1 MAKAASR
8 GKIANKINSKKNKGK
23 TAQSTLN
30 KAQKQK
36 VGAKPTGQQ
45 QLLSKGALIKK
56 TKQSDKSERQR
67 VTDQMVEIAKRIK
80 EDDDGFVLPDRDML
94 SSDEDEE
101 ESSMGFLDNL
111 VDQHQIKKLEK
122 ERKRRLENLGED
134 FEVTKRSFVAP
145 TEQSKKNLLPVM
157 NPSTQ
162 RMEARVKI
170 LKGDPEEMIE
180 ENVAEVD
187 ETEDP
192 NDRAV
197 TAVDIVELQNEMKKA
212 WPKRLANAAKR
223 AMSNPEEHAH
233 AALRCFLNGL
243 SFDDEKKFMP
253 LGIRQ
258 RAMLSAA
265 IVVTDVLPG
274 YKIAKLSE
282 GQMKEKVKKELK
294 QLRQYEQGL
303 LELFQKYLMRV
314 EYFIKLYKSPKQLNT
329 MSRTM
334 RRKQA
339 NDAEIDVLDYMSDA
353 ARLGMARTAAKV
365 LSKLAISTMGFNYH
379 ENIVEAMVPL
389 INDGDEQITEH
400 VKEGIINLFRNDRL
414 GDKTLKVVQT
424 LAGLI
429 RSKGPAKVKAECV
442 EVLSRLKIKKVEQ
455 KGGKD
460 EKDKERAKINRDQ
473 VSRAQNKQRK
483 KEAKLAIEMKELQA
497 SENQQD
503 RLHFNSQTIEAVF
516 GIYFRILKSGRNT
529 ALLAPVLLGI
539 GQFGHM
545 INLDLIGP
553 MLTLLE
559 QVFSDGSIPV
569 HSRLKAAKSACS
581 ILSGQGEDLLVDP
594 KHLYQH
600 TYQLLA
606 KINTRPVEGVSDPWP
621 IMLELLINLLVDRK
635 AHLNS
640 GRVNAFLH
648 RIIITAQRV
657 NVEKGPQSMPFVLPL
672 LLVARQMLV
681 HHRSCHACIDEE
693 AELSARAV
701 DETDPDLVVANRVSV
716 VAELAKLAAS
726 GNMLIASVA
735 KHIQSGAESKVALP
749 KNMNRKKPADVYRE
763 MRYRK

>member
-1 MAKAASR
+1 M
-8 GKIANKINSKKNKGK
+8 
-23 TAQSTLN
+23 
-30 KAQKQK
+30 
-36 VGAKPTGQQ
+36 
-45 QLLSKGALIKK
+45 
-56 TKQSDKSERQR
+56 
-67 VTDQMVEIAKRIK
+67 
-80 EDDDGFVLPDRDML
+80 
-94 SSDEDEE
+94 
-101 ESSMGFLDNL
+101 
-111 VDQHQIKKLEK
+111 
-122 ERKRRLENLGED
+122 
-134 FEVTKRSFVAP
+134 TKRSFVAP

-681 HHRSCHACIDEE
+681 HHR
-693 AELSARAV
+693 
-701 DETDPDLVVANRVSV
+701 
-716 VAELAKLAAS
+716 
-726 GNMLIASVA
+726 
-735 KHIQSGAESKVALP
+735 
-749 KNMNRKKPADVYRE
+749 
-763 MRYRK
+763 

>member
-1 MAKAASR
+1 
-8 GKIANKINSKKNKGK
+8 
-23 TAQSTLN
+23 
-30 KAQKQK
+30 
-36 VGAKPTGQQ
+36 
-45 QLLSKGALIKK
+45 
-56 TKQSDKSERQR
+56 
-67 VTDQMVEIAKRIK
+67 
-80 EDDDGFVLPDRDML
+80 
-94 SSDEDEE
+94 
-101 ESSMGFLDNL
+101 
-111 VDQHQIKKLEK
+111 
-122 ERKRRLENLGED
+122 
-134 FEVTKRSFVAP
+134 
-145 TEQSKKNLLPVM
+145 
-157 NPSTQ
+157 
-162 RMEARVKI
+162 
-170 LKGDPEEMIE
+170 MIE

-681 HHRSCHACIDEE
+681 HHR
-693 AELSARAV
+693 
-701 DETDPDLVVANRVSV
+701 
-716 VAELAKLAAS
+716 
-726 GNMLIASVA
+726 
-735 KHIQSGAESKVALP
+735 
-749 KNMNRKKPADVYRE
+749 
-763 MRYRK
+763 

>member
-1 MAKAASR
+1 
-8 GKIANKINSKKNKGK
+8 
-23 TAQSTLN
+23 
-30 KAQKQK
+30 
-36 VGAKPTGQQ
+36 
-45 QLLSKGALIKK
+45 
-56 TKQSDKSERQR
+56 
-67 VTDQMVEIAKRIK
+67 
-80 EDDDGFVLPDRDML
+80 
-94 SSDEDEE
+94 
-101 ESSMGFLDNL
+101 
-111 VDQHQIKKLEK
+111 
-122 ERKRRLENLGED
+122 
-134 FEVTKRSFVAP
+134 
-145 TEQSKKNLLPVM
+145 
-157 NPSTQ
+157 
-162 RMEARVKI
+162 
-170 LKGDPEEMIE
+170 
-180 ENVAEVD
+180 
-187 ETEDP
+187 
-192 NDRAV
+192 
-197 TAVDIVELQNEMKKA
+197 
-212 WPKRLANAAKR
+212 
-223 AMSNPEEHAH
+223 
-233 AALRCFLNGL
+233 
-243 SFDDEKKFMP
+243 MP

-516 GIYFRILKSGRNT
+516 GIYFR
-529 ALLAPVLLGI
+529 
-539 GQFGHM
+539 
-545 INLDLIGP
+545 

-606 KINTRPVEGVSDPWP
+606 KINTRPVEGVSD
-621 IMLELLINLLVDRK
+621 
-635 AHLNS
+635 S
-640 GRVNAFLH
+640 
-648 RIIITAQRV
+648 
-657 NVEKGPQSMPFVLPL
+657 
-672 LLVARQMLV
+672 
-681 HHRSCHACIDEE
+681 
-693 AELSARAV
+693 
-701 DETDPDLVVANRVSV
+701 
-716 VAELAKLAAS
+716 
-726 GNMLIASVA
+726 
-735 KHIQSGAESKVALP
+735 
-749 KNMNRKKPADVYRE
+749 
-763 MRYRK
+763 